1 MKTIKLFMM
10 AALVLMTAACSSD
23 DNDIT
28 TPTPQPVKPEGITIT
43 ATLAPKN
50 GGDDTRGLSN
60 GTNKIVATW
69 EENEKI
75 AILYEVGGV
84 KKKAEATV
92 TAVNTETGAATIQ
105 FTVDSNT
112 ANNTTC
118 TLVFPYTAAK
128 EDNTGVKDAAT
139 LLAKQTGSITSE
151 FMDVRVGAG
160 TIHITNPGLT
170 VTTQPAAQNAIFQ
183 IKANT
188 PNFNITLNTLT
199 VTIDGNEY
207 AVNLAANSGWSEI
220 YIALPPVTD
229 KKVSFL
235 AKDVNGRMFGY
246 SKSGVTFTAGKYYKS
261 ELTMEYAFSVAA
273 KKFVSFSQ
281 GNLQY
286 DGSTWKFAENQWDNL
301 SFNCAGNAGSSAMDL
316 FTWGNISSPA
326 WDGITYFNSSENLS
340 GNSDWGYNAIS
351 NGGNNNSQ
359 WRTLT
364 ISEWE
369 YLFKTRTNA
378 TSKYGFATV
387 NGRHGIIIVP
397 DGFSDPNK
405 NGDSD
410 EAQGAFVGSSTTG
423 WNDNIY
429 TKDNWTYME
438 KAGCV
443 FLPAGGQRNGKSVSG
458 YQTPSSSNNPGT
470 GYYWSA
476 SCGGSTIYAQYL
488 EFNSGNLQIN
498 SGIPSSTTNKD
509 KGYSVRLVRDL

>member
-1 MKTIKLFMM
+1 MM

-50 GGDDTRGLSN
+50 GGDDTRGLDKD
-60 GTNKIVATW
+60 TYDDKIVATW
-69 EENEKI
+69 EKDEKI
-75 AILYEVGGV
+75 AILYEVSGV
-84 KKKAEATV
+84 KKKAQATV
-92 TAVNTETGAATIQ
+92 TAVDSKTGAATIQ

-112 ANNTTC
+112 ADNTTC

-128 EDNTGVKDAAT
+128 DDNTGVKDAAT

-160 TIHITNPGLT
+160 KIQIANPGLT

-183 IKANT
+183 IKAKA
-188 PNFNITLNTLT
+188 PNFSITLNALT

-207 AVNLAANSGWSEI
+207 AVNLANGSGWSDI
-220 YIALPPVTD
+220 YIALPPVTN

-246 SKSGVTFTAGKYYKS
+246 SKSGVTFAAGKYYKS
-261 ELTMEYAFSVAA
+261 ELMMEYAFSVGAD
-273 KKFVSFSQ
+273 KRVCFSQ

-286 DGSTWKFAENQWDNL
+286 QPSTSTWKFADHQWDNL
-301 SFNCAGNAGSSAMDL
+301 SFGCTGAAGSTAMDL
-316 FTWGNISSPA
+316 FTWGNISSPTTTGTSY
-326 WDGITYFNSSENLS
+326 DTFSSNLS
-340 GNSDWGYNAIS
+340 NTIAQGTTGSDWGYNAIS
-351 NGGNNNSQ
+351 NGGNKNSQ

-364 ISEWE
+364 IDEWN
-369 YLFKTRTNA
+369 YLLKTRTNG

-387 NGRHGIIIVP
+387 NDIHGIIIVP

-405 NGDSD
+405 NNGSK
-410 EAQGAFVGSSTTG
+410 AFVGSSTTG
-423 WNDNIY
+423 WNANIY
-429 TKDNWTYME
+429 TEANWTSME
-438 KAGCV
+438 EAGCV
-443 FLPAGGQRNGKSVSG
+443 FLPAGGQRNGSSVSG
-458 YQTPSSSNNPGT
+458 YQIKDSDNNPGT

-476 SCGGSTIYAQYL
+476 SCGGSTGIAYFL
-488 EFNSGNLQIN
+488 DFNGSSLNIN
-498 SGIPSSTTNKD
+498 TTWNGEDNKG

>member
-69 EENEKI
+69 DKDEKI

-112 ANNTTC
+112 TDNTTC

-128 EDNTGVKDAAT
+128 DDNTGVKDAAT
-139 LLAKQTGSITSE
+139 LLANQTGSLTSE

-160 TIHITNPGLT
+160 TIQINNPGLT

-183 IKANT
+183 IKAKT
-188 PNFNITLNTLT
+188 PNFLISLNTLT

-207 AVNLAANSGWSEI
+207 AVNLANGSGWSEI

-246 SKSGVTFTAGKYYKS
+246 SKSGVTFAAGKYYIS
-261 ELTMEYAFSVAA
+261 ELTMEYVFSVGAD
-273 KKFVSFSQ
+273 KRVCFSQ

-286 DGSTWKFAENQWDNL
+286 DGSTWKFAENQWGILDYNGTY
-301 SFNCAGNAGSSAMDL
+301 NTSSKYPIDL
-316 FTWGNISSPA
+316 FTWGNTTLGAEDYMGTEYDAYSS
-326 WDGITYFNSSENLS
+326 TLS
-340 GNSDWGYNAIS
+340 NTIAQGTTGSDWGYNAIS
-351 NGGNNNSQ
+351 NGGNKNSQ

-364 ISEWE
+364 ISEWN
-369 YLFKTRTNA
+369 YLLTERTGV
-378 TSKYGFATV
+378 SHSYTV
-387 NGRHGIIIVP
+387 GQSINGIKGLVIYP
-397 DGFSDPNK
+397 DGYKGDAYSGSDWETFEHN
-405 NGDSD
+405 
-410 EAQGAFVGSSTTG
+410 
-423 WNDNIY
+423 
-429 TKDNWTYME
+429 
-438 KAGCV
+438 GCV
-443 FLPAGGQRNGKSVSG
+443 FLPAGGYRNGQNVTSHS
-458 YQTPSSSNNPGT
+458 TS

-476 SCGGSTIYAQYL
+476 DPLNGTYASYMSF
-488 EFNSGNLQIN
+488 ENSNN
-498 SGIPSSTTNKD
+498 PSFPTTTTGEVNKD